1 MYIKVYIS
9 WHIFSPLQL
18 LLSKIYMYCNSQSY
32 RIIICS
38 TIWNNESDTCCMK
51 WWTNF
56 DACLQSYGGVVL
68 ISLLALV
75 PLKANHSHQ
84 PYRDKRSGSMFYIVH
99 CAILRPAHQR
109 VLGAIAQQKMKT
121 AMFRYNLSEL
131 VVWKSETH
139 STSPLPFQ
147 AHNMY
152 THTQHPPSHTC
163 TPPPLLPQHTKH
175 SSMESTVCTLVWCL
189 IHYWLQVTKKV
200 LQEENNLSGQTET
213 GDECLITLA
222 ESLPY
227 DAPQQIPKVGW
238 ESIVTCTIECKG
250 TVWNSFYKAEYTE
263 L

>member
-1 MYIKVYIS
+1 M
-9 WHIFSPLQL
+9 
-18 LLSKIYMYCNSQSY
+18 
-32 RIIICS
+32 
-38 TIWNNESDTCCMK
+38 
-51 WWTNF
+51 
-56 DACLQSYGGVVL
+56 L
-68 ISLLALV
+68 ISLLAVV

-152 THTQHPPSHTC
+152 THTHNTHPHTHAPPPPSSPNT
-163 TPPPLLPQHTKH
+163 Q
-175 SSMESTVCTLVWCL
+175 
-189 IHYWLQVTKKV
+189 
-200 LQEENNLSGQTET
+200 
-213 GDECLITLA
+213 
-222 ESLPY
+222 
-227 DAPQQIPKVGW
+227 
-238 ESIVTCTIECKG
+238 SIV
-250 TVWNSFYKAEYTE
+250 VWKAQYVLLFDVSFIIGFRLPRRCYRKKIICQARQRQVMSV